1 MTGSIVRRACLA
13 LICAGL
19 TVPGLVIP
27 SMAQKIEVGP
37 NNRTIAVTVSG
48 KATAQATIAT
58 VHIGFADYAP
68 DSASAYAEGSKTSN
82 AIIDALRQ
90 AGVTDKAIQSQGQNL
105 RQNFEFDN
113 NASEL
118 QRAQKRYVLT
128 QSWTVKT
135 TATDAA
141 KILHIAVEAGA
152 NQSGQ
157 IDWDVADRAALEAQA
172 AAQAL
177 RHAQALASEMAKG
190 LGVQLGPLLY
200 ASNQAPET
208 PVRPMPMMVRME
220 AAKAAPVKPLAIL
233 PQQIVENTTVYAVF
247 SIQ

>member
-1 MTGSIVRRACLA
+1 MTSGILRSICCTAV
-13 LICAGL
+13 CAGL
-19 TVPGLVIP
+19 AVPAL
-27 SMAQKIEVGP
+27 AQKIEVSP

-48 KATAQATIAT
+48 KATAQATVAT
-58 VHIGFADYAP
+58 VHIGFAVYGP
-68 DSASAYAEGSKTSN
+68 DSNTTYAEGSKTSN
-82 AIIDALRQ
+82 AIIDALHQ
-90 AGVTDKAIQSQGQNL
+90 AGVTDKAIQSEGQNL

-113 NASEL
+113 QASEL
-118 QRAQKRYVLT
+118 ERAQKRYVLT

-135 TATDAA
+135 SAADAA
-141 KILHIAVEAGA
+141 KVLNTAVEAGA

-157 IDWDVADRAALEAQA
+157 IDWDVADRAALQAQA

-177 RHAQALASEMAKG
+177 QHAQKLAGEMAKG

-208 PVRPMPMMVRME
+208 PIRPLPMVRFA
-220 AAKAAPVKPLAIL
+220 AAKAEAVKPLAIL